1 VSEIHFD
8 RLFSMSSFEGL
19 RLIRREMVANANV
32 SLQDIPKIIL
42 KVEPNANSLDI
53 EAAFY
58 LHSIVDINS
67 PFQGI
72 EFYRNCISAVIIIA
86 LPAWA
91 KLITLGRK
99 RFIQK
104 LSGEEYRDVKSL
116 FRQAGL
122 LSDPPSNEDIAW
134 WDQVSGRVRLEGD
147 KLKLDR
153 ARIAERLSLELE
165 RKKLISQGITIEPQ
179 WIAIEDNTAGYD
191 VLSYTKTEFGI
202 ANKLIE
208 VKSTIA
214 SPLRFY
220 ITRNEW
226 EHALEVGSAY
236 CFHIWNM
243 QNNPP
248 FLHEKSSADIA
259 PHIPKDNEKGKWK
272 IAEIP
277 VNTNF

>member
-1 VSEIHFD
+1 MSEISFD

-19 RLIRREMVANANV
+19 RLIRREIVANSKV
-32 SLQDIPKIIL
+32 SLDDLPALIL
-42 KVEPNANSLDI
+42 KVEPNANSLDLD
-53 EAAFY
+53 AAFY

-67 PFQGI
+67 PFQGH

-104 LSGEEYRDVKSL
+104 LYGEEYRDVKSL

-122 LSDPPSNEDIAW
+122 LQDPPTIGDIAW
-134 WDQVSGRVRLEGD
+134 WDHVSGRVRLEGD
-147 KLKLDR
+147 RLKLER

-165 RKKLISQGITIEPQ
+165 RKKLILQGITTYPQ

-191 VLSYTKTEFGI
+191 VLSYTKTDYGL

-226 EHALEVGSAY
+226 EHALEVGEAY
-236 CFHIWNM
+236 FFHIWNM
-243 QNNPP
+243 QTDPP
-248 FLHEKSSADIA
+248 FLYEKSSADIA
-259 PHIPKDNEKGKWK
+259 PHIPQDNEKGKWK
-272 IAEIP
+272 TAEIP
-277 VNTNF
+277 VSIS

>member
-1 VSEIHFD
+1 VSEIPFD

-19 RLIRREMVANANV
+19 RLIRREMAANTTV
-32 SLQDIPKIIL
+32 SIQDIPKIIL
-42 KVEPNANSLDI
+42 KVEPNAHTLDI

-58 LHSIVDINS
+58 LHSIVDVNS

-72 EFYRNCISAVIIIA
+72 EFYRNCISAVIVIT

-91 KLITLGRK
+91 KLITLGRT

-104 LSGEEYRDVKSL
+104 LYGDEYRDVKSL

-122 LSDPPSNEDIAW
+122 LHSPPTIEDISW
-134 WDQVSGRVRLEGD
+134 WDHVSGRVRLEGD
-147 KLKLDR
+147 RLKLER
-153 ARIAERLSLELE
+153 ARVAEHLSLELE
-165 RKKLISQGITIEPQ
+165 RKKMLAQGIEVEPK
-179 WIAIEDNTAGYD
+179 WVAIEDNTAGYD
-191 VLSYTKTEFGI
+191 VLSYNKTDYGI

-236 CFHIWNM
+236 WFHIWNM
-243 QNNPP
+243 QTNPP
-248 FLHEKSSADIA
+248 FLYEKSSADIA

-277 VNTNF
+277 VSTNV